1 MNLRSRAPLHHPGI
15 QLAPLVDVLLLL
27 LIFFLLTWNAA
38 RNENELDVKVPKA
51 SAAREKSAPIG
62 DVVVNV
68 KADGN
73 VVVNR
78 RTLTGPE
85 LTDLLK
91 GLVQLNAEQAVVI
104 RGDEAGAYKNI
115 IGVLNICT
123 QAGITNS
130 GSQRAPFWP
139 STRPRFGVPNR
150 CSLPSPVPSRLTNST
165 HFPRGLR
172 QINRAKPLRRKP
184 KPLIAV
190 RSITQTL
197 CSTASSTISP
207 SRNTKNISTIIRAV
221 PVARTLIFHWVNV
234 FEIFIAP
241 PMRGPAFRK
250 S

>member
-91 GLVQLNAEQAVVI
+91 GLIQLNSEQAVVI

-123 QAGITNS
+123 QAGVTNV
-130 GSQRAPFWP
+130 AFA
-139 STRPRFGVPNR
+139 T
-150 CSLPSPVPSRLTNST
+150 
-165 HFPRGLR
+165 
-172 QINRAKPLRRKP
+172 AK
-184 KPLIAV
+184 
-190 RSITQTL
+190 
-197 CSTASSTISP
+197 
-207 SRNTKNISTIIRAV
+207 
-221 PVARTLIFHWVNV
+221 
-234 FEIFIAP
+234 
-241 PMRGPAFRK
+241 
-250 S
+250 

>member
-1 MNLRSRAPLHHPGI
+1 MNLRSHAPLHHPGI

-51 SAAREKSAPIG
+51 SAAKEKSAPVG

-78 RTLTGPE
+78 RTLTSAE

-91 GLVQLNAEQAVVI
+91 SLVQLNSEQAVII

-123 QAGITNS
+123 EAGITNV
-130 GSQRAPFWP
+130 AFA
-139 STRPRFGVPNR
+139 T
-150 CSLPSPVPSRLTNST
+150 
-165 HFPRGLR
+165 
-172 QINRAKPLRRKP
+172 AK
-184 KPLIAV
+184 
-190 RSITQTL
+190 
-197 CSTASSTISP
+197 
-207 SRNTKNISTIIRAV
+207 
-221 PVARTLIFHWVNV
+221 
-234 FEIFIAP
+234 
-241 PMRGPAFRK
+241 
-250 S
+250 

>member
-1 MNLRSRAPLHHPGI
+1 MNLRGHAQFHHPGI

-51 SAAREKSAPIG
+51 SAAKEKSAPIG

-78 RTLTGPE
+78 RMLNPAE

-91 GLVQLNAEQAVVI
+91 SLVQLNSEQAVII

-123 QAGITNS
+123 EAGVTNV
-130 GSQRAPFWP
+130 AFA
-139 STRPRFGVPNR
+139 T
-150 CSLPSPVPSRLTNST
+150 
-165 HFPRGLR
+165 
-172 QINRAKPLRRKP
+172 AK
-184 KPLIAV
+184 
-190 RSITQTL
+190 
-197 CSTASSTISP
+197 
-207 SRNTKNISTIIRAV
+207 
-221 PVARTLIFHWVNV
+221 
-234 FEIFIAP
+234 
-241 PMRGPAFRK
+241 
-250 S
+250 

>member
-1 MNLRSRAPLHHPGI
+1 MNLRSHAPLQHPGI

-51 SAAREKSAPIG
+51 SAAKEKSAPVG

-78 RTLTGPE
+78 RTLTPAE

-91 GLVQLNAEQAVVI
+91 SLVQLNTEQAVII

-123 QAGITNS
+123 EAGITNV
-130 GSQRAPFWP
+130 AFA
-139 STRPRFGVPNR
+139 T
-150 CSLPSPVPSRLTNST
+150 
-165 HFPRGLR
+165 
-172 QINRAKPLRRKP
+172 AK
-184 KPLIAV
+184 
-190 RSITQTL
+190 
-197 CSTASSTISP
+197 
-207 SRNTKNISTIIRAV
+207 
-221 PVARTLIFHWVNV
+221 
-234 FEIFIAP
+234 
-241 PMRGPAFRK
+241 
-250 S
+250 